1 MKVKQKNRIVVAS
14 RFKVLIAALLLLP
27 VSVLALSFVSSS
39 ADVSAAPKKM
49 CFYRGPL
56 INDKIGTVAYD
67 CRTIEE
73 QYREV
78 AGENFNGFDPNK
90 CYILSE
96 LPSKPATAKQISCEK
111 ARQMVSETEDVEVN
125 DPDPDGGTLPSGGG
139 SLSASS
145 VGIPEV
151 DANDVVKGVLNTV
164 YFIAGA
170 AAIII
175 IIIGGILYATS
186 EGDSSKVQ
194 TAKNAILYAVV
205 GLIVV
210 MMAFVITGFV
220 IGRF

>member
-1 MKVKQKNRIVVAS
+1 MIRHKVSLVILATLLSVA
-14 RFKVLIAALLLLP
+14 VAAALSTNTYAVTRAQFANILCSDFQGP
-27 VSVLALSFVSSS
+27 S
-39 ADVSAAPKKM
+39 AS
-49 CFYRGPL
+49 G
-56 INDKIGTVAYD
+56 GTVAD
-67 CRTIEE
+67 ECKKDARDGTLSKKWHDKAIKFADWKNKSAA
-73 QYREV
+73 QLYRHV
-78 AGENFNGFDPNK
+78 GKTPPSNNNNDDTNGGD
-90 CYILSE
+90 
-96 LPSKPATAKQISCEK
+96 
-111 ARQMVSETEDVEVN
+111 
-125 DPDPDGGTLPSGGG
+125 LPSGGG

-145 VGIPEV
+145 VGIPQV

-175 IIIGGILYATS
+175 IIIGGVLYATS
-186 EGDSSKVQ
+186 EGDPSKVQ